1 MSSGPSRRG
10 PTLRPWTCSRI
21 WATMSGLA
29 SVVMSPVSIW
39 LEMAA
44 RTRRM
49 ILPERVL
56 GLSGTMWT
64 VFGLGILVVFLVV
77 LIDETLWIAP
87 NGLHDAWPGIADA
100 DVAGISRAR
109 LYFFSFFVPNHR
121 INSERAGPG
130 AAGLREI

>member
-1 MSSGPSRRG
+1 MSSGPSLRG

-56 GLSGTMWT
+56 GMSGTIWMVLGRGVLSIMVLVVWLSLSL
-64 VFGLGILVVFLVV
+64 VGLVVGTTGFNGILCEGKRAFSSS
-77 LIDETLWIAP
+77 
-87 NGLHDAWPGIADA
+87 
-100 DVAGISRAR
+100 AG
-109 LYFFSFFVPNHR
+109 
-121 INSERAGPG
+121 G
-130 AAGLREI
+130 